1 MVPNLV
7 QTLSELV
14 AIPSVN
20 PMGHPVSGPEY
31 LEYRVTDYLENLFR
45 TLGVRY
51 QRQTV
56 EPQRDNIIARL
67 DGTVP
72 PEQGAPILLL
82 DAHQDTVP
90 VTGMTIPPWTPD
102 VRDGRI
108 YGRGAC
114 DIKGGLAAMLVA
126 FARLASEPAAR
137 RGTVILS
144 ATVNEEHGFSGA
156 TALTKLWEQPGS
168 IIPRRPAAAIIAEPT
183 LLSVVVAHK
192 GVVRWR
198 THGLGR
204 AAHSSE
210 PHLCDNAIY
219 RLAPVLAALER
230 YARDVVGG
238 LGQHPLCG
246 RPTLSVGTIQGGL
259 SVNTVPDRATIE
271 IDRRLLPGENPQAAY
286 QHVIEYLRAEC
297 PQLESSAVHGGSIQH
312 DRPYMQTTGLSDRDN
327 HALGEQLIESA
338 KTVAGDSA
346 LVGVPYGTNAAATS
360 AAGVP
365 SVVFGPGS
373 IAQAH
378 TADEWLALDE
388 LERASEIYYRFAR
401 EFSAS

>member
-1 MVPNLV
+1 MIPNLV
-7 QTLSELV
+7 RTLSDLI

-20 PMGHPVSGPEY
+20 PMGQPVSGPQY
-31 LEYRVTDYLENLFR
+31 LEYRVTDYLENIFR
-45 TLGVRY
+45 SLEVRY
-51 QRQTV
+51 ERQTV
-56 EPQRDNIIARL
+56 ESRRDNIVARL
-67 DGTVP
+67 DGAIP
-72 PEQGAPILLL
+72 AEQGAPILLL

-90 VTGMTIPPWTPD
+90 VTGMTIEPWTPV

-126 FARLASEPAAR
+126 FARLAAEPVGR
-137 RGTVILS
+137 RPTVILS

-156 TALTKLWEQPGS
+156 TALTKLWQRPDS
-168 IIPRRPAAAIIAEPT
+168 IIPRRPAAAVIAEPT
-183 LLSVVVAHK
+183 ELNVVVAHK

-198 THGLGR
+198 LHSLGR
-204 AAHSSE
+204 AGHSSE
-210 PHLCDNAIY
+210 PHLGDNAIY

-230 YARDVVGG
+230 YARDVAPT

-286 QHVIEYLRAEC
+286 EHVLEYLAAQC
-297 PQLESSAVHGGSIQH
+297 PAAAHPAGGSIRH

-327 HALGEQLIESA
+327 RELGEQLVQTASS
-338 KTVAGDSA
+338 VCAGRA
-346 LVGVPYGTNAAATS
+346 VVGVPYGTNAAATS
-360 AAGVP
+360 AANVP

-378 TADEWLALDE
+378 TADEWLALDQLE
-388 LERASEIYYRFAR
+388 LASEVYFRFAS
-401 EFSAS
+401 EFSAA

>member
-1 MVPNLV
+1 MLPNVV
-7 QTLSELV
+7 QTLGDLI

-20 PMGHPVSGPEY
+20 PMGHPVTGPEY
-31 LEYRVTDYLENLFR
+31 LEYRVTDYLESFFR
-45 TLGVRY
+45 QLGVNY

-56 EPQRDNIIARL
+56 EPKRDNIIARL
-67 DGTVP
+67 DGAATA
-72 PEQGAPILLL
+72 EAGAPILLF

-90 VTGMTIPPWTPD
+90 VTGMTIEPWTPV

-126 FARLASEPAAR
+126 FARLAAEPAKR
-137 RGTVILS
+137 RSTIILS

-156 TALTKLWEQPGS
+156 TALTKLWEQPNS

-183 LLSVVVAHK
+183 ELNVVVAHK

-198 THGLGR
+198 MHGLGR
-204 AAHSSE
+204 AAHSSD
-210 PHLCDNAIY
+210 PHAGDNAIY
-219 RLAPVLAALER
+219 RLAPALTALER
-230 YARDVVGG
+230 YAQDVAPK
-238 LGQHPLCG
+238 LGRHPLCG
-246 RPTLSVGTIQGGL
+246 QPTLSVGTIQGGL
-259 SVNTVPDRATIE
+259 SVNTVPARATIE
-271 IDRRLLPGENPQAAY
+271 IDRRLLPGENPRAAY
-286 QHVIEYLRAEC
+286 DHVLGYLAENLAQ
-297 PQLESSAVHGGSIQH
+297 PGSIQH

-327 HALGEQLIESA
+327 RALGEQLVRTARSVVDGSA
-338 KTVAGDSA
+338 M
-346 LVGVPYGTNAAATS
+346 VGVPYGTNAAATS

-378 TADEWLALDE
+378 TADEWLALDQLE
-388 LERASEIYYRFAR
+388 LASEVYYRFAT
-401 EFSAS
+401 EFSAG

>member
-1 MVPNLV
+1 
-7 QTLSELV
+7 
-14 AIPSVN
+14 
-20 PMGHPVSGPEY
+20 
-31 LEYRVTDYLENLFR
+31 
-45 TLGVRY
+45 
-51 QRQTV
+51 
-56 EPQRDNIIARL
+56 
-67 DGTVP
+67 
-72 PEQGAPILLL
+72 LLL

-90 VTGMTIPPWTPD
+90 VTGMTIEPWTPV

-126 FARLASEPAAR
+126 FARLAAEPAGR
-137 RGTVILS
+137 RPTVILS

-156 TALTKLWEQPGS
+156 TALTRLWQRPDS
-168 IIPRRPAAAIIAEPT
+168 IIPRRPAAAVIAEPT
-183 LLSVVVAHK
+183 ELNVVVAHK

-198 THGLGR
+198 LHSLGR
-204 AAHSSE
+204 AGHSSE
-210 PHLCDNAIY
+210 PHLGDNAIY

-230 YARDVVGG
+230 YARDVAPT

-286 QHVIEYLRAEC
+286 EHVLQYVAAQC
-297 PQLESSAVHGGSIQH
+297 PVAAHPAGGSIRH
-312 DRPYMQTTGLSDRDN
+312 DPPYMQTTGLNDRDN
-327 HALGEQLIESA
+327 RELSEQLAQTASSVSA
-338 KTVAGDSA
+338 GRAVI
-346 LVGVPYGTNAAATS
+346 GVPYGTNAAATS
-360 AAGVP
+360 AASVP

-378 TADEWLALDE
+378 TADEWLALEQLE
-388 LERASEIYYRFAR
+388 LASEIYFRFAK
-401 EFSAS
+401 EFSAA